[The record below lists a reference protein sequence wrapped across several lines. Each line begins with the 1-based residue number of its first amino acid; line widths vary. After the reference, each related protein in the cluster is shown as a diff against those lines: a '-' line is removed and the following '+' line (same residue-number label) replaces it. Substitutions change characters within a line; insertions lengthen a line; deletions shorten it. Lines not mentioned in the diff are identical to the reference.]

1 MPSTPSLEGFP
12 KSFSLSD
19 GTEVEIRPLAANDN
33 EALLS
38 LFQRVPEEDL
48 YYLKDTVTDPEVID
62 GWTQEINLERV
73 IPIEALVG
81 DRVVADATLHRSRVF
96 ARKHIGELRIVVD
109 PEFRGRGIGRRLMR
123 ELLDIAAELDLYR
136 VVMELVPD
144 REDAAIEVAE
154 SMGFTKVAT
163 LPARIRDYFG
173 SYKDLVVLEI
183 PLSDRSSWWEG

>member
-1 MPSTPSLEGFP
+1 MPLTPNLEEFP
-12 KSFSLSD
+12 KTFALND
-19 GTEVEIRPLAANDN
+19 GTEVEIRPLAAGDN

-62 GWTQEINLERV
+62 GWTQDINLERV
-73 IPIEALVG
+73 IPIEALQG

-96 ARKHIGELRIVVD
+96 ARRHIGELRIVVD
-109 PEFRGRGIGRRLMR
+109 PEFRGKGLGRRLMR

>member
-1 MPSTPSLEGFP
+1 MPSTPNLEGYP
-12 KSFSLSD
+12 KSFALND
-19 GTEVEIRPLAANDN
+19 GTEVELRPLAAGDN

-48 YYLKDTVTDPEVID
+48 FYLKDTVTDPEVID
-62 GWTQEINLERV
+62 GWTQDINLERV
-73 IPIEALVG
+73 IPIEALQG

-96 ARKHIGELRIVVD
+96 ARRHIGELRIVVD
-109 PEFRGRGIGRRLMR
+109 PEFRGKGLGRRLMR

-154 SMGFTKVAT
+154 SMGFIKVAT

>member
-1 MPSTPSLEGFP
+1 MPSTPAFEGFP
-12 KSFSLSD
+12 KSFTLND
-19 GTEVEIRPLAANDN
+19 GTEVEIRPLAAGDN

-38 LFQRVPEEDL
+38 LFQRVPDEDL

-62 GWTQEINLERV
+62 GWTQDINLERV
-73 IPIEALVG
+73 IPIEALIG

-96 ARKHIGELRIVVD
+96 ARRHIGELRVVVD

-123 ELLDIAAELDLYR
+123 ELLDIAAELELYS

-144 REDAAIEVAE
+144 REDAAIEVAQ
-154 SMGFTKVAT
+154 SMGFEKVAT

-183 PLSDRSSWWEG
+183 PLSDSSSWWEG

>member
-12 KSFSLSD
+12 KTFTLND
-19 GTEVEIRPLAANDN
+19 GTEVEIRPLAAEDS

-48 YYLKDTVTDPEVID
+48 YYLKDTVTDPTVIED
-62 GWTQEINLERV
+62 WTREINLDRV
-73 IPIEALVG
+73 IPIEALHDG
-81 DRVVADATLHRSRVF
+81 RVIADATLHRSRVF
-96 ARKHIGELRIVVD
+96 ARRHIGELRMVVD
-109 PEFRGRGIGRRLMR
+109 PEFRGRGLGRRLMR
-123 ELLDIAAELDLYR
+123 ELLDIASELDLYR
-136 VVMELVPD
+136 VVMELVPE

-154 SMGFTKVAT
+154 RMGFERVAT

-183 PLSDRSSWWEG
+183 SLSDRSTWWEE

>member
-1 MPSTPSLEGFP
+1 MPSTPTLEGYP
-12 KSFSLSD
+12 KSFALND
-19 GTEVEIRPLAANDN
+19 GTEVELRPLAAGDN

-48 YYLKDTVTDPEVID
+48 FYLKDTVTDPEVID
-62 GWTQEINLERV
+62 GWTRDINLERV
-73 IPIEALVG
+73 IPIEALQG

-96 ARKHIGELRIVVD
+96 ARRHIGELRIVVD
-109 PEFRGRGIGRRLMR
+109 PEFRGKGLGRRLMR

-154 SMGFTKVAT
+154 SMGFIKVAT

>member
-1 MPSTPSLEGFP
+1 MPLTPNLEEFP
-12 KSFSLSD
+12 KTFALND
-19 GTEVEIRPLAANDN
+19 GTEVEIRPLAAGDN

-62 GWTQEINLERV
+62 GWTQDINLERV
-73 IPIEALVG
+73 IPIEALQG

-96 ARKHIGELRIVVD
+96 ARRHIGELRIVVD
-109 PEFRGRGIGRRLMR
+109 PEFRGKGLGRRLMR

-136 VVMELVPD
+136 VVMELVPE

>member
-1 MPSTPSLEGFP
+1 MPSTPAFEGFP
-12 KSFSLSD
+12 KSFTLND
-19 GTEVEIRPLAANDN
+19 GTEVEIRPLAAGDN

-62 GWTQEINLERV
+62 GWTQDINLERV

-96 ARKHIGELRIVVD
+96 ARRHIGELRVVVD

-123 ELLDIAAELDLYR
+123 ELLDIAAELELYR

-144 REDAAIEVAE
+144 REDAAIEVAQ
-154 SMGFTKVAT
+154 SMGFEKVAT

-183 PLSDRSSWWEG
+183 PLSDSSSWWEG

>member
-1 MPSTPSLEGFP
+1 MPSVPTLEGYP
-12 KSFSLSD
+12 KSFTLND
-19 GTEVEIRPLAANDN
+19 GTDVEIRPLAPGDGD
-33 EALLS
+33 ALLS
-38 LFQRVPEEDL
+38 LFQQVPEEDL

-62 GWTQEINLERV
+62 GWTQDINLERV
-73 IPIEALVG
+73 IPIEALIG
-81 DRVVADATLHRSRVF
+81 ERVIADATLHRSRVF
-96 ARKHIGELRIVVD
+96 ARKHVGELRIVVD
-109 PEFRGRGIGRRLMR
+109 PEFRGRGLGRRLMR

-154 SMGFTKVAT
+154 RMGFSRVAT

-183 PLSDRSSWWEG
+183 PLSDRSSWWEE